1 MEAMCTT
8 HTCMGY
14 MYICVCA
21 VQQHCTSKAVGNPLT
36 LFLYTLLFSSP
47 YFLLPSSSYF
57 PPNLTST
64 SSTLHLSSHPPTPCS
79 SPSPSHRVWT
89 CFEFSM
95 LQSPDLIRDRHLDQ
109 IIMCCIYVMAK
120 VLRLDITFQEIMR
133 QYRHQP
139 QAKSHVRYTPYTR
152 Q

>member
-1 MEAMCTT
+1 M
-8 HTCMGY
+8 
-14 MYICVCA
+14 CA
-21 VQQHCTSKAVGNPLT
+21 VQQHCTSKAVGNALHSLSVYPSLLLSLT
-36 LFLYTLLFSSP
+36 SCS
-47 YFLLPSSSYF
+47 PSSSYF
-57 PPNLTST
+57 SPDLTST
-64 SSTLHLSSHPPTPCS
+64 SSTLHLTLPHPPTPCS

-139 QAKSHVRYTPYTR
+139 QAKSHVCYPSCTG